1 MNSNESTIFD
11 FINNVEK
18 TSLLIKANE
27 ILHLNTNINKK
38 LIFVYSGPKVGSTSI
53 VSSLRIFGIN
63 QCNIIHMHDEEM
75 LKVLGHIEGIT
86 INEIIL
92 FNKYLGRDVY
102 VIDVYRSPIE
112 RKISAYF
119 EKIGV
124 YHFNNTDAKVNT
136 YNIRKII
143 NRFNKIMPH
152 LATGDHFI
160 DRYNITIPEK
170 FDFVNKY
177 LLVQQNGINY
187 IKLRLKDAN
196 IWSTILTKLL
206 GFKMCIVKD
215 YESSNKPI
223 KDIYAA
229 FKNTYRIPVN
239 LLNDINNCKYLNY
252 FYSPSELK
260 EYYNHWLQLST
271 IDFISYGSEEYKM
284 YEELTI
290 ENSHM
295 DYIQLDHYMDEGCLC
310 EACATK
316 RSSVANQLL
325 SGKVV
330 TDNIHHLDA
339 TKEFCSKRIIQAT
352 KIKKNIIQGQGQFQ
366 IKSKNFKQ
374 DMRNIVAGRSRNFI

>member
-1 MNSNESTIFD
+1 MNSNETAIFD
-11 FINNVEK
+11 LINNVDK
-18 TSLLIKANE
+18 KSLLIKANE
-27 ILHLNTNINKK
+27 ILHLDKNTNKK

-75 LKVLGHIEGIT
+75 LKVLGHIDGIT

-92 FNKYLGRDVY
+92 FNKSLGRDVY

-119 EKIGV
+119 EKIGA
-124 YHFNNTDAKVNT
+124 YHFNNTDDKVNT
-136 YNIRKII
+136 YNIHKII

-160 DRYNITIPEK
+160 DKYNITIPEK
-170 FDFVNKY
+170 FDYVNKY

-187 IKLRLKDAN
+187 IKLRLIDAN

-206 GFKMCIVKD
+206 GFKICMVKD

-223 KDIYAA
+223 KDLYTS
-229 FKNTYRIPVN
+229 FKHTYRIPVN

-252 FYSPSELK
+252 FYSPIELK
-260 EYYNHWLQLST
+260 VYYNHWIKLST
-271 IDFISYGSEEYKM
+271 TDFISYTPEEYKM

-295 DYIQLDHYMDEGCLC
+295 DYIQLNHYMDEGCLC
-310 EACATK
+310 EACASK

-325 SGKVV
+325 NGKAI
-330 TDNIHHLDA
+330 TDHIHHSEAKKDMI
-339 TKEFCSKRIIQAT
+339 SKRIIQAA
-352 KIKKNIIQGQGQFQ
+352 KIKKTITQGQT
-366 IKSKNFKQ
+366 KSKNFKQ
-374 DMRNIVAGRSRNFI
+374 DMKNVVTGRNRNYIS

>member
-1 MNSNESTIFD
+1 MNSNVSTIFD

-18 TSLLIKANE
+18 NALLIKANE

-38 LIFVYSGPKVGSTSI
+38 LIFVYSAPKVGSTSI

-63 QCNIIHMHDEEM
+63 HCSIIHMHDEEM
-75 LKVLGHIEGIT
+75 LKVLGHIHGIT

-92 FNKYLGRDVY
+92 FNKSLGRDVY

-119 EKIGV
+119 EKIGA
-124 YHFNNTDAKVNT
+124 YHFNNTDSKVNT
-136 YNIRKII
+136 YNVDKII

-160 DRYNITIPEK
+160 DKYNITIPEK
-170 FDFVNKY
+170 FDYINKY
-177 LLVQQNGINY
+177 LLVQENGINY
-187 IKLRLKDAN
+187 IKLRLKDAD
-196 IWSTILTKLL
+196 IWATILTNLL
-206 GFKMCIVKD
+206 GFKICMVKD

-223 KDIYAA
+223 KDIYTA

-252 FYSPSELK
+252 FYSPDELT
-260 EYYNHWLQLST
+260 EYYNQWLQLST
-271 IDFISYGSEEYKM
+271 TDFISYTTEEYKM

-290 ENSHM
+290 ENSHL
-295 DYIQLDHYMDEGCLC
+295 DYIQINHYMDEGCLC
-310 EACATK
+310 KACDVK

-325 SGKVV
+325 NGKVV
-330 TDNIHHLDA
+330 TDHIHHLEA
-339 TKEFCSKRIIQAT
+339 KKEFCSKRIIQAT
-352 KIKKNIIQGQGQFQ
+352 KIKKCVIQGQVQVQ
-366 IKSKNFKQ
+366 RKSKNFKQ
-374 DMRNIVAGRSRNFI
+374 DMRNVVTGRNRNFI